1 MAKIMLV
8 EDDKSLREIYSIRL
22 VAEGYNIVSA
32 GDGEEALGLAVQEK
46 PDLII
51 SDVMMPKISGFD
63 MLDILRSTPETKDIK
78 VIMMTALSSDEQRQR
93 SEALGAAK
101 HLVKSQCG
109 IEDVINAV
117 HEVLGDAPNTA
128 AQANIATLNATATT
142 AGKAAAEITPLNQ
155 PIPDMTN
162 IKTEATTVVAPQ
174 DSSIPAPDSTRA
186 MTSDQEMQ
194 PSVASAPSEAPA
206 PAMEPTP
213 NSAAPVA
220 PSTPAQSVAPE
231 APAQPVAPEAPATPT
246 APATPAQPA
255 TPSAPTAPAQPAP
268 ATPEAPAT
276 PTAPVQN
283 PAGENPVN
291 FNQASVAKPVA
302 VSATQ
307 SAPVQPVAGAN
318 IPVQGTALTPQQVLT
333 MMGNGMGSMPQARPV
348 VVIPQAP
355 AASGTPAIPV
365 ASAPQA
371 IPQVPKAGGTLPMPG
386 AVPRVTT
393 PQAVMPQGVAPQTA
407 IPAMTPQQLALL
419 RAQQQ
424 AQMQA
429 QMQAA
434 QTAQMSQATQA
445 PRPAQPRTTGGERVL
460 QPIHDPTQDQMRAA
474 MAKRFA
480 DLLGEEG
487 PAKPGTVT
495 TKSASDTAT
504 KHDATINVPTTAQ
517 INELIPSAPQ
527 NAQAAPAQPLVAQPT
542 QTQAASQAQPS
553 ATQVT
558 TQANP
563 APTQPSV
570 PTQPVNQP
578 TTPAQTTT
586 PIQTALEL
594 AAQGQ
599 AQMQAKIQIDPN
611 AKISDMASIP
621 APDEGIIEPIR
632 PAFVNELEEQLAKD
646 LSENSDQDSMSARM
660 MEELADDETTKTALE
675 LASKMPKPEDDEI
688 DESQVEMPESVAKA
702 EFSSPN
708 ISSPNV
714 SN

>member
-213 NSAAPVA
+213 ISAAPVA
-220 PSTPAQSVAPE
+220 PSTPAQPVAPE
-231 APAQPVAPEAPATPT
+231 APAQPVAPEAPAAPV

-255 TPSAPTAPAQPAP
+255 TPSTPTAPAQPAP
-268 ATPEAPAT
+268 VAPEAPAA

-307 SAPVQPVAGAN
+307 SAPVQPAAGAN
-318 IPVQGTALTPQQVLT
+318 TPVQGAALTPQQVLT

-355 AASGTPAIPV
+355 AASETPAVPV
-365 ASAPQA
+365 ASAPQT

-386 AVPRVTT
+386 AVPRAVT
-393 PQAVMPQGVAPQTA
+393 PQAVTPQGAVPQTA

-424 AQMQA
+424 AQMQT
-429 QMQAA
+429 QMQ
-434 QTAQMSQATQA
+434 TARTTQMSQAAQA

-460 QPIHDPTQDQMRAA
+460 QPIHDPTQDQIRAA

-480 DLLGEEG
+480 DLLGEED
-487 PAKPGTVT
+487 PAKPGAVT
-495 TKSASDTAT
+495 TKSASDAAT
-504 KHDATINVPTTAQ
+504 KHDTTIDVPTTAQ
-517 INELIPSAPQ
+517 INELIPPVPQ
-527 NAQAAPAQPLVAQPT
+527 NAQAAPAQP
-542 QTQAASQAQPS
+542 
-553 ATQVT
+553 
-558 TQANP
+558 
-563 APTQPSV
+563 SV
-570 PTQPVNQP
+570 PTQPAEQP
-578 TTPAQTTT
+578 AMLAQTTT
-586 PIQTALEL
+586 PIQTAQEL

-660 MEELADDETTKTALE
+660 MKELADDETTKTALE

>member
-213 NSAAPVA
+213 ISATPVA
-220 PSTPAQSVAPE
+220 PSAPAQPVTPE
-231 APAQPVAPEAPATPT
+231 APAQPVAPEAPA
-246 APATPAQPA
+246 APVAPVTPAQPA

-268 ATPEAPAT
+268 VTPEAPAA
-276 PTAPVQN
+276 PTAPVQS

-307 SAPVQPVAGAN
+307 PAPVQPAAGAN
-318 IPVQGTALTPQQVLT
+318 IPAQSTALTPQQVLT

-355 AASGTPAIPV
+355 AASGTPAVPV
-365 ASAPQA
+365 TSAPQT

-386 AVPRVTT
+386 AVPRAVT
-393 PQAVMPQGVAPQTA
+393 PQAVTPQGAVPQTA

-424 AQMQA
+424 AQMQT
-429 QMQAA
+429 QMQ
-434 QTAQMSQATQA
+434 TARTTQMSQAAQA

-480 DLLGEEG
+480 DLLGEED
-487 PAKPGTVT
+487 PAKPGAVT
-495 TKSASDTAT
+495 TKSASDAAT
-504 KHDATINVPTTAQ
+504 KHDTTIDVPTTAQ
-517 INELIPSAPQ
+517 INELIPPVPQ
-527 NAQAAPAQPLVAQPT
+527 NAQAAPAQP
-542 QTQAASQAQPS
+542 
-553 ATQVT
+553 
-558 TQANP
+558 
-563 APTQPSV
+563 SV
-570 PTQPVNQP
+570 PTQPAEQP
-578 TTPAQTTT
+578 AMLAQTTT
-586 PIQTALEL
+586 PIQTAQEL

-660 MEELADDETTKTALE
+660 MKELADDETTKTALE

-714 SN
+714 NN

>member
-213 NSAAPVA
+213 ISAAPVA
-220 PSTPAQSVAPE
+220 PSTPAQPVAPE
-231 APAQPVAPEAPATPT
+231 APAQPVAPEAPAAPV

-255 TPSAPTAPAQPAP
+255 TPSTPTAPAQPAP
-268 ATPEAPAT
+268 VAPEAPAA

-307 SAPVQPVAGAN
+307 SAPVQPAAGAN
-318 IPVQGTALTPQQVLT
+318 TPVQGAALTPQQVLT

-355 AASGTPAIPV
+355 AASETPAVPV
-365 ASAPQA
+365 ASAPQT

-386 AVPRVTT
+386 AVPRAVT
-393 PQAVMPQGVAPQTA
+393 PQAVTPQGAVPQTA

-424 AQMQA
+424 AQMQT
-429 QMQAA
+429 QMQ
-434 QTAQMSQATQA
+434 TARTTQMSQAAQA

-480 DLLGEEG
+480 DLLGEED
-487 PAKPGTVT
+487 PAKPGAVT
-495 TKSASDTAT
+495 TKSASDAAT
-504 KHDATINVPTTAQ
+504 KRDTTIDVPTTAQ
-517 INELIPSAPQ
+517 INELIPPVPQ
-527 NAQAAPAQPLVAQPT
+527 NAQAAPAQP
-542 QTQAASQAQPS
+542 
-553 ATQVT
+553 
-558 TQANP
+558 
-563 APTQPSV
+563 SV
-570 PTQPVNQP
+570 PTQPAEQP
-578 TTPAQTTT
+578 AMLAQTTT
-586 PIQTALEL
+586 PIQTAQEL

-660 MEELADDETTKTALE
+660 MKELADDETTKTALE

-714 SN
+714 NN

>member
-32 GDGEEALGLAVQEK
+32 GDGEEALSLAVQEK

-194 PSVASAPSEAPA
+194 HSVASAPREAPA

-213 NSAAPVA
+213 ISAAPVA
-220 PSTPAQSVAPE
+220 PSTPAQPVAPE
-231 APAQPVAPEAPATPT
+231 APAQPVAPEAPVAPV

-268 ATPEAPAT
+268 VAPEAPAA

-307 SAPVQPVAGAN
+307 SAPVQPAAGAN
-318 IPVQGTALTPQQVLT
+318 IPVQGAALTPQQVLT

-355 AASGTPAIPV
+355 AASETPAVPV
-365 ASAPQA
+365 ASAPQT
-371 IPQVPKAGGTLPMPG
+371 IPQVPKAGGTLPIPG
-386 AVPRVTT
+386 AVPRAVA
-393 PQAVMPQGVAPQTA
+393 PQAVIPQGV
-407 IPAMTPQQLALL
+407 
-419 RAQQQ
+419 
-424 AQMQA
+424 
-429 QMQAA
+429 
-434 QTAQMSQATQA
+434 A
-445 PRPAQPRTTGGERVL
+445 PRPAQPRTAGGERVL

-480 DLLGEEG
+480 DLLGEED

-495 TKSASDTAT
+495 TKSASDAAT

-517 INELIPSAPQ
+517 INELIPSVPQ
-527 NAQAAPAQPLVAQPT
+527 NAQA
-542 QTQAASQAQPS
+542 
-553 ATQVT
+553 
-558 TQANP
+558 

-570 PTQPVNQP
+570 PTQPAEQP
-578 TTPAQTTT
+578 AMLAQTTT
-586 PIQTALEL
+586 PIQTAQEL

-599 AQMQAKIQIDPN
+599 AQMQAKIRIDPN

-660 MEELADDETTKTALE
+660 MKELADDETTKTALE

-714 SN
+714 NN

>member
-213 NSAAPVA
+213 ISAAPVA
-220 PSTPAQSVAPE
+220 PSTPAQPVAPE
-231 APAQPVAPEAPATPT
+231 APAQPVAPEAPAAPV

-255 TPSAPTAPAQPAP
+255 TPSTPTAPAQPAP
-268 ATPEAPAT
+268 VAPEAPAA

-307 SAPVQPVAGAN
+307 SAPVQPAAGAN
-318 IPVQGTALTPQQVLT
+318 TPVQGAALTPQQVLT

-355 AASGTPAIPV
+355 AASETPAVPV
-365 ASAPQA
+365 ASAPQT

-386 AVPRVTT
+386 AVPRAVT
-393 PQAVMPQGVAPQTA
+393 PQAVTPQGAVPQTA

-424 AQMQA
+424 AQMQT
-429 QMQAA
+429 QMQ
-434 QTAQMSQATQA
+434 TARTTQMSQAAQA

-480 DLLGEEG
+480 DLLGEED
-487 PAKPGTVT
+487 PAKPGAVT
-495 TKSASDTAT
+495 TKSASDAAT
-504 KHDATINVPTTAQ
+504 KHDTTIDVPTTAQ

-527 NAQAAPAQPLVAQPT
+527 NAQAAPAQP
-542 QTQAASQAQPS
+542 
-553 ATQVT
+553 
-558 TQANP
+558 
-563 APTQPSV
+563 SV
-570 PTQPVNQP
+570 PTQPAEQP
-578 TTPAQTTT
+578 AMLAQTTT
-586 PIQTALEL
+586 PIQTAQEL

-660 MEELADDETTKTALE
+660 MKELADDETTKTALE

-714 SN
+714 NN

>member
-213 NSAAPVA
+213 ISAAPVA
-220 PSTPAQSVAPE
+220 PSTPAQPVTPEVPAQPIAPE
-231 APAQPVAPEAPATPT
+231 APAAPVAPATPV
-246 APATPAQPA
+246 QPA

-268 ATPEAPAT
+268 VAPEAPAA

-318 IPVQGTALTPQQVLT
+318 TPVQGAALTPQQVLT

-355 AASGTPAIPV
+355 AASGTPAVPV
-365 ASAPQA
+365 ASAPQT
-371 IPQVPKAGGTLPMPG
+371 ISQVPKAGGTLPMPG
-386 AVPRVTT
+386 AVPRAVT
-393 PQAVMPQGVAPQTA
+393 PQAVTPQGVVPQTA

-434 QTAQMSQATQA
+434 QTTQTSQTTQA
-445 PRPAQPRTTGGERVL
+445 PRPAQPRTAGGERVL

-474 MAKRFA
+474 MVKRFA
-480 DLLGEEG
+480 DLLGEED

-495 TKSASDTAT
+495 TKSASDAVT

-517 INELIPSAPQ
+517 INELIPPVPQ
-527 NAQAAPAQPLVAQPT
+527 NAQAT
-542 QTQAASQAQPS
+542 
-553 ATQVT
+553 
-558 TQANP
+558 
-563 APTQPSV
+563 PTQPSV
-570 PTQPVNQP
+570 PTQPAEQP
-578 TTPAQTTT
+578 AMLAQTTT
-586 PIQTALEL
+586 PIQTAQEL
-594 AAQGQ
+594 AAQGR

-660 MEELADDETTKTALE
+660 MKELADDETTKTALE

>member
-213 NSAAPVA
+213 ISAAPVA
-220 PSTPAQSVAPE
+220 PSTPAQPVTPE
-231 APAQPVAPEAPATPT
+231 APAQPVAPEAPAAPV
-246 APATPAQPA
+246 APATPVQPA
-255 TPSAPTAPAQPAP
+255 TPSAPTAPAQPVPVA
-268 ATPEAPAT
+268 PEAPAA

-318 IPVQGTALTPQQVLT
+318 TPVQGAALTPQQVLT

-355 AASGTPAIPV
+355 AASETPAVPV
-365 ASAPQA
+365 ASAPQT

-386 AVPRVTT
+386 AVPRAVA
-393 PQAVMPQGVAPQTA
+393 PQAVTPQGVAPQTA
-407 IPAMTPQQLALL
+407 MPVMTPQQLALL

-434 QTAQMSQATQA
+434 QTTQTSQTTQA
-445 PRPAQPRTTGGERVL
+445 PRPAQPRTAGGERVL

-480 DLLGEEG
+480 DLLGEED

-517 INELIPSAPQ
+517 INELIPPVPQ
-527 NAQAAPAQPLVAQPT
+527 N
-542 QTQAASQAQPS
+542 TQA
-553 ATQVT
+553 
-558 TQANP
+558 

-570 PTQPVNQP
+570 PTQPAEQP
-578 TTPAQTTT
+578 AMLAQATT
-586 PIQTALEL
+586 PIQTAQEL

-660 MEELADDETTKTALE
+660 MKELADDETTKTALE

>member
-213 NSAAPVA
+213 ISAAPVA
-220 PSTPAQSVAPE
+220 PSTPAQPVVPE
-231 APAQPVAPEAPATPT
+231 APAQPVAPEAPAAPVAPATPAQPDT
-246 APATPAQPA
+246 PSAPTAPAPATPAQPA
-255 TPSAPTAPAQPAP
+255 TPSAPTAPAQPVPVA
-268 ATPEAPAT
+268 PEAPAA

-307 SAPVQPVAGAN
+307 SAPVQPAAGAN
-318 IPVQGTALTPQQVLT
+318 TPVQGAALTPQQVLT

-355 AASGTPAIPV
+355 AASETPAVPV
-365 ASAPQA
+365 ASAPQT

-386 AVPRVTT
+386 AVPRAVT
-393 PQAVMPQGVAPQTA
+393 PQAVTPQGVVPQTA

-429 QMQAA
+429 QMRAA
-434 QTAQMSQATQA
+434 QTTQMSQATQA
-445 PRPAQPRTTGGERVL
+445 PHPAQPRTTGGERVL

-480 DLLGEEG
+480 DLLGEED
-487 PAKPGTVT
+487 PAKPGAVT
-495 TKSASDTAT
+495 TKSASDVAA
-504 KHDATINVPTTAQ
+504 KHDSTINVPTTAQ
-517 INELIPSAPQ
+517 INELIPPVPQ
-527 NAQAAPAQPLVAQPT
+527 N
-542 QTQAASQAQPS
+542 TQA
-553 ATQVT
+553 
-558 TQANP
+558 

-570 PTQPVNQP
+570 PTQPAEQP
-578 TTPAQTTT
+578 AMLAQTAT
-586 PIQTALEL
+586 PIQTAQEL
-594 AAQGQ
+594 AAQGR

-660 MEELADDETTKTALE
+660 MKELADDETTKTALE

>member
-213 NSAAPVA
+213 ISAAPVA
-220 PSTPAQSVAPE
+220 PSTPAQPVAPE
-231 APAQPVAPEAPATPT
+231 APAQPVTPEAPAAPVAPATPT
-246 APATPAQPA
+246 QPA

-268 ATPEAPAT
+268 VAPEAPAA

-307 SAPVQPVAGAN
+307 SAPVQPAAGAN
-318 IPVQGTALTPQQVLT
+318 TPVQGAALTPQQVLT

-355 AASGTPAIPV
+355 AASETPAVPV
-365 ASAPQA
+365 ASAPQT

-386 AVPRVTT
+386 AVPRAVT
-393 PQAVMPQGVAPQTA
+393 PQAVTPQGVAPQAA

-429 QMQAA
+429 QMQTA
-434 QTAQMSQATQA
+434 QTAQISQAAQA

-480 DLLGEEG
+480 DLLGEED
-487 PAKPGTVT
+487 PAEPGTVT
-495 TKSASDTAT
+495 TKSASDATT

-517 INELIPSAPQ
+517 INELIPPVPQ
-527 NAQAAPAQPLVAQPT
+527 NTQAAPT
-542 QTQAASQAQPS
+542 E
-553 ATQVT
+553 
-558 TQANP
+558 
-563 APTQPSV
+563 PSV
-570 PTQPVNQP
+570 PTQPAEQP
-578 TTPAQTTT
+578 AILAQTTT
-586 PIQTALEL
+586 PIQTAQEL

-660 MEELADDETTKTALE
+660 MKELADDETTKTALE

-708 ISSPNV
+708 ISSPNI

>member
-213 NSAAPVA
+213 ISAAPVA
-220 PSTPAQSVAPE
+220 PSTPAQPVTPE
-231 APAQPVAPEAPATPT
+231 APAQPVAPEAPAAPV
-246 APATPAQPA
+246 APATPVQPA
-255 TPSAPTAPAQPAP
+255 TPSAPTAPAQPVPVA
-268 ATPEAPAT
+268 PEAPAA

-318 IPVQGTALTPQQVLT
+318 TPVQGAALTPQQVLT

-355 AASGTPAIPV
+355 AAPGTPAVPI
-365 ASAPQA
+365 ASAPQT
-371 IPQVPKAGGTLPMPG
+371 IPQIPKAGGTLPMPG
-386 AVPRVTT
+386 AVPRAVT
-393 PQAVMPQGVAPQTA
+393 PQAVTPQGVAPQTA
-407 IPAMTPQQLALL
+407 MPVMTPQQLALL

-434 QTAQMSQATQA
+434 QTTQTSQTTQA
-445 PRPAQPRTTGGERVL
+445 PRPAQPRTAGGERVL

-480 DLLGEEG
+480 DLLGEED

-495 TKSASDTAT
+495 TKSASDAAT

-517 INELIPSAPQ
+517 INELIPPVPQ
-527 NAQAAPAQPLVAQPT
+527 N
-542 QTQAASQAQPS
+542 TQA
-553 ATQVT
+553 
-558 TQANP
+558 

-570 PTQPVNQP
+570 PTQPAEQP
-578 TTPAQTTT
+578 AMLAQTTT
-586 PIQTALEL
+586 PIQTAQEL
-594 AAQGQ
+594 AAQGR

-660 MEELADDETTKTALE
+660 MKELADDETTKTALE

>member
-213 NSAAPVA
+213 ISAAPVA
-220 PSTPAQSVAPE
+220 PSTPAQPVTPE
-231 APAQPVAPEAPATPT
+231 APAQPVAPEAPAAPV
-246 APATPAQPA
+246 APATPAQPT
-255 TPSAPTAPAQPAP
+255 TPSAPTAPTQPAP
-268 ATPEAPAT
+268 VAPEAPAA

-318 IPVQGTALTPQQVLT
+318 IPVQGAALTPQQVLT

-355 AASGTPAIPV
+355 AASETPAVPI
-365 ASAPQA
+365 ASAPQT

-386 AVPRVTT
+386 AVPRAVT
-393 PQAVMPQGVAPQTA
+393 PQAVTPQGVAPQTA
-407 IPAMTPQQLALL
+407 MPAMTPQQLALL

-429 QMQAA
+429 QMQTARTT
-434 QTAQMSQATQA
+434 QTSQAAQA

-480 DLLGEEG
+480 DLLGEED
-487 PAKPGTVT
+487 PAKPGAVT
-495 TKSASDTAT
+495 TKSASDAAT
-504 KHDATINVPTTAQ
+504 KHDTTIDVPTTAQ
-517 INELIPSAPQ
+517 INELIPPVPQ
-527 NAQAAPAQPLVAQPT
+527 NAQAAPAQP
-542 QTQAASQAQPS
+542 
-553 ATQVT
+553 
-558 TQANP
+558 
-563 APTQPSV
+563 SV
-570 PTQPVNQP
+570 PTQPAEQP
-578 TTPAQTTT
+578 AMLAQTTA
-586 PIQTALEL
+586 PIQTAQEL
-594 AAQGQ
+594 AAQGR

-660 MEELADDETTKTALE
+660 MKELADDETTKTALE

>member
-213 NSAAPVA
+213 ISAAPVA
-220 PSTPAQSVAPE
+220 PSTPAQPVAPE
-231 APAQPVAPEAPATPT
+231 APAQPVAPEAPAAPV

-268 ATPEAPAT
+268 VAPEAPAA

-307 SAPVQPVAGAN
+307 SAPVQPVTGAN
-318 IPVQGTALTPQQVLT
+318 TPVQGAALTPQQVLT

-355 AASGTPAIPV
+355 AASGTSAAPV
-365 ASAPQA
+365 ASTPQT

-386 AVPRVTT
+386 AVPRAVT
-393 PQAVMPQGVAPQTA
+393 PQAVTPQGVVPQTA

-429 QMQAA
+429 QMKAA

-445 PRPAQPRTTGGERVL
+445 PRPAQPRTAGGERVL

-480 DLLGEEG
+480 DLLGEED
-487 PAKPGTVT
+487 PAKPGAVT
-495 TKSASDTAT
+495 TKSASDAAT
-504 KHDATINVPTTAQ
+504 KHDATINVPTTTQ

-527 NAQAAPAQPLVAQPT
+527 NAQAAPAQP
-542 QTQAASQAQPS
+542 S
-553 ATQVT
+553 
-558 TQANP
+558 
-563 APTQPSV
+563 APTQPAE
-570 PTQPVNQP
+570 QP
-578 TTPAQTTT
+578 AMLARATT
-586 PIQTALEL
+586 PIQTAQEL

-660 MEELADDETTKTALE
+660 MKELADDETTKTALE

-708 ISSPNV
+708 ISSPNI

>member
-213 NSAAPVA
+213 ISAAPVA
-220 PSTPAQSVAPE
+220 PSTPAQPVAPE
-231 APAQPVAPEAPATPT
+231 APAQPIAPEAPAAPV
-246 APATPAQPA
+246 APATPVQPA

-268 ATPEAPAT
+268 VAPEAPAA

-318 IPVQGTALTPQQVLT
+318 TPVQGAALTPQQVLT

-355 AASGTPAIPV
+355 AAPGTPAVPI
-365 ASAPQA
+365 ASAPQT
-371 IPQVPKAGGTLPMPG
+371 IPQIPKAGGTLPMPG
-386 AVPRVTT
+386 AVPRAVT
-393 PQAVMPQGVAPQTA
+393 PQAVTPQGVVPQTA

-434 QTAQMSQATQA
+434 QTTQTSQTTQA
-445 PRPAQPRTTGGERVL
+445 PRPAQPRTAGGERVL

-480 DLLGEEG
+480 DLLGEED

-495 TKSASDTAT
+495 TKSASDAAT
-504 KHDATINVPTTAQ
+504 KHDSTINVPTTAQ
-517 INELIPSAPQ
+517 INELIPPVPQ
-527 NAQAAPAQPLVAQPT
+527 N
-542 QTQAASQAQPS
+542 TQA
-553 ATQVT
+553 
-558 TQANP
+558 

-570 PTQPVNQP
+570 PTQPAEQP
-578 TTPAQTTT
+578 AMLAQTTT
-586 PIQTALEL
+586 PIQTAQEL
-594 AAQGQ
+594 AAQGR

-660 MEELADDETTKTALE
+660 MKELADDETTKTALE

>member
-213 NSAAPVA
+213 ISAAPVA
-220 PSTPAQSVAPE
+220 PSTPAQPVTPE
-231 APAQPVAPEAPATPT
+231 APAQPVAPEAPAAPV

-268 ATPEAPAT
+268 VAPEAPAA

-307 SAPVQPVAGAN
+307 SAPVQPAAGAN
-318 IPVQGTALTPQQVLT
+318 TPVQGAALTPQQVLT

-355 AASGTPAIPV
+355 AASGTPAVPI
-365 ASAPQA
+365 ASAPQT

-386 AVPRVTT
+386 AVPRAVA
-393 PQAVMPQGVAPQTA
+393 PQAVTPQGVAPQTS

-434 QTAQMSQATQA
+434 QTTQMPQATQA

-480 DLLGEEG
+480 DLLGEED

-495 TKSASDTAT
+495 TKSASDAAT

-517 INELIPSAPQ
+517 INELIPPVPQ
-527 NAQAAPAQPLVAQPT
+527 N
-542 QTQAASQAQPS
+542 TQA
-553 ATQVT
+553 
-558 TQANP
+558 
-563 APTQPSV
+563 APTQPSA
-570 PTQPVNQP
+570 PTQPAEQP
-578 TTPAQTTT
+578 AMLAQTTA
-586 PIQTALEL
+586 PIQTAQEL
-594 AAQGQ
+594 AAQGR

-660 MEELADDETTKTALE
+660 MKELADDETTKTALE

>member
-213 NSAAPVA
+213 ISAAPVA
-220 PSTPAQSVAPE
+220 PSTPAQPVAPE
-231 APAQPVAPEAPATPT
+231 APAQPVAPEAPAVPV

-268 ATPEAPAT
+268 VAPEAPAA

-318 IPVQGTALTPQQVLT
+318 TPVQGAALTPQQVLT

-355 AASGTPAIPV
+355 AAPGTPAAPV
-365 ASAPQA
+365 ASAPQT

-386 AVPRVTT
+386 AVPRAVT
-393 PQAVMPQGVAPQTA
+393 PQAVTPQGVAPQTA

-429 QMQAA
+429 QMQTA
-434 QTAQMSQATQA
+434 QTTQMPQVTQA
-445 PRPAQPRTTGGERVL
+445 PRPAQPRTAGGERVL

-480 DLLGEEG
+480 DLLGEED

-495 TKSASDTAT
+495 TKSASDAAT

-517 INELIPSAPQ
+517 INELIPPAPQ
-527 NAQAAPAQPLVAQPT
+527 N
-542 QTQAASQAQPS
+542 
-553 ATQVT
+553 TQV
-558 TQANP
+558 

-570 PTQPVNQP
+570 PTQPTEQP
-578 TTPAQTTT
+578 AMLAQTTA
-586 PIQTALEL
+586 PIQTAQEL
-594 AAQGQ
+594 AAQGR

-660 MEELADDETTKTALE
+660 MKELADDETTKTALE

>member
-32 GDGEEALGLAVQEK
+32 GDGEEALSLAVQEK

-213 NSAAPVA
+213 ISAAPVA
-220 PSTPAQSVAPE
+220 PSTPAQPIAPEAPAQPVSPEAPAAPVTPATPAQPTTPSAPMAPAQPAPVAPE
-231 APAQPVAPEAPATPT
+231 APAQPVAPEAPA
-246 APATPAQPA
+246 A
-255 TPSAPTAPAQPAP
+255 
-268 ATPEAPAT
+268 

-307 SAPVQPVAGAN
+307 SAPVQPAAGAN
-318 IPVQGTALTPQQVLT
+318 IPVQGAALTPQQVLT

-355 AASGTPAIPV
+355 AAPETPAVPV
-365 ASAPQA
+365 ASAPQT

-386 AVPRVTT
+386 AIPRAVT
-393 PQAVMPQGVAPQTA
+393 PQAVTPQGVVPQTA

-434 QTAQMSQATQA
+434 QSTQMSQATQA
-445 PRPAQPRTTGGERVL
+445 PRPAQPRTAGGERVL

-480 DLLGEEG
+480 DLLGEED

-495 TKSASDTAT
+495 TKSASDAAT

-517 INELIPSAPQ
+517 INELIPSVPQ
-527 NAQAAPAQPLVAQPT
+527 NAQAAPAQPSAT
-542 QTQAASQAQPS
+542 QTQVA
-553 ATQVT
+553 

-570 PTQPVNQP
+570 PTQPAEQP
-578 TTPAQTTT
+578 AMLAQTTT
-586 PIQTALEL
+586 PIQTAQEL

-599 AQMQAKIQIDPN
+599 AQMQAKIRIDPN

-660 MEELADDETTKTALE
+660 MKELADDETTKTALE

>member
-213 NSAAPVA
+213 ISAAPVA
-220 PSTPAQSVAPE
+220 PSTPAQPVAPE
-231 APAQPVAPEAPATPT
+231 APAQPIAPEAPAAPV
-246 APATPAQPA
+246 APATPVQPA
-255 TPSAPTAPAQPAP
+255 APSAPTAPAQPAP
-268 ATPEAPAT
+268 VAPEAPAA

-318 IPVQGTALTPQQVLT
+318 TPVQGAALTPQQVLT

-355 AASGTPAIPV
+355 AAPGTPAVPI
-365 ASAPQA
+365 ASAPQT
-371 IPQVPKAGGTLPMPG
+371 IPQIPKAGGTLPMPG
-386 AVPRVTT
+386 AVPRAVT
-393 PQAVMPQGVAPQTA
+393 PQAVTPQGVVPQTA

-434 QTAQMSQATQA
+434 QTTQTSQTTQA
-445 PRPAQPRTTGGERVL
+445 PRPAQPRTAGGERVL

-480 DLLGEEG
+480 DLLGEED

-495 TKSASDTAT
+495 TKSASDAAT
-504 KHDATINVPTTAQ
+504 KHDSTINVPTTAQ
-517 INELIPSAPQ
+517 INELIPPVPQ
-527 NAQAAPAQPLVAQPT
+527 N
-542 QTQAASQAQPS
+542 TQA
-553 ATQVT
+553 
-558 TQANP
+558 

-570 PTQPVNQP
+570 PTQPAEQP
-578 TTPAQTTT
+578 AMLAQTTT
-586 PIQTALEL
+586 PIQTAQEL
-594 AAQGQ
+594 AAQGR

-660 MEELADDETTKTALE
+660 MKELADDETTKTALE

>member
-213 NSAAPVA
+213 ISAAPVA
-220 PSTPAQSVAPE
+220 PSTPAQPVAPE
-231 APAQPVAPEAPATPT
+231 APAQPVAPEAPAAPV
-246 APATPAQPA
+246 APATPVQPA
-255 TPSAPTAPAQPAP
+255 TPSAPTAPAQPVPVA
-268 ATPEAPAT
+268 PEAPAA

-318 IPVQGTALTPQQVLT
+318 TPVQGAALTPQQVLT

-355 AASGTPAIPV
+355 AASETPAVPV
-365 ASAPQA
+365 ASAPQT
-371 IPQVPKAGGTLPMPG
+371 ISQVPKAGGTLPMPG
-386 AVPRVTT
+386 AVPRAVT
-393 PQAVMPQGVAPQTA
+393 PQAVTPQGVAPQTA

-434 QTAQMSQATQA
+434 QTTQTSQTTQA
-445 PRPAQPRTTGGERVL
+445 PRPAQPRTAGGERVL

-480 DLLGEEG
+480 DLLGEED

-495 TKSASDTAT
+495 TKSASDAAT

-517 INELIPSAPQ
+517 INELIPPVPQ
-527 NAQAAPAQPLVAQPT
+527 NAQAT
-542 QTQAASQAQPS
+542 
-553 ATQVT
+553 
-558 TQANP
+558 
-563 APTQPSV
+563 PTQPSV
-570 PTQPVNQP
+570 PTQPAEQP
-578 TTPAQTTT
+578 AMLAQTTT
-586 PIQTALEL
+586 PIQTAQEL
-594 AAQGQ
+594 AAQGR

-660 MEELADDETTKTALE
+660 MKELADDETTKTALE

>member
-213 NSAAPVA
+213 ISAAPVA
-220 PSTPAQSVAPE
+220 PSTPAQPVAPE
-231 APAQPVAPEAPATPT
+231 APAQPIAPEAPATPV
-246 APATPAQPA
+246 APATPAQPT
-255 TPSAPTAPAQPAP
+255 TPSAPTAPAQPVPVA
-268 ATPEAPAT
+268 PEAPAA

-318 IPVQGTALTPQQVLT
+318 TPVQGAALTPQQVLT

-355 AASGTPAIPV
+355 AASGTPAVPV
-365 ASAPQA
+365 APAPQT

-386 AVPRVTT
+386 AVPRAVT
-393 PQAVMPQGVAPQTA
+393 PQAVTPQGVAPQTA
-407 IPAMTPQQLALL
+407 MPVMTPQQLALL

-434 QTAQMSQATQA
+434 QTTQTSQTTQA
-445 PRPAQPRTTGGERVL
+445 PRPAQPRTAGGERVL

-480 DLLGEEG
+480 DLLGEED

-495 TKSASDTAT
+495 TKSASDAAT
-504 KHDATINVPTTAQ
+504 KHDSTINVPTTAQ
-517 INELIPSAPQ
+517 INELIPPVPQ
-527 NAQAAPAQPLVAQPT
+527 N
-542 QTQAASQAQPS
+542 TQA
-553 ATQVT
+553 
-558 TQANP
+558 

-570 PTQPVNQP
+570 PTQPAEQP
-578 TTPAQTTT
+578 AMLAQTTT
-586 PIQTALEL
+586 PIQTAQEL
-594 AAQGQ
+594 AAQGR

-660 MEELADDETTKTALE
+660 MKELADDETTKTALE

-708 ISSPNV
+708 ISNPNV

>member
-213 NSAAPVA
+213 ISAAPVA
-220 PSTPAQSVAPE
+220 PSTPAQPVTPE
-231 APAQPVAPEAPATPT
+231 APAQPVAPEAPAAPV
-246 APATPAQPA
+246 APAMPAQPA

-268 ATPEAPAT
+268 VAPEAPAA

-302 VSATQ
+302 VPDTQ
-307 SAPVQPVAGAN
+307 SAPVQPAAGAN
-318 IPVQGTALTPQQVLT
+318 IPVQGAALTPQQVLT

-355 AASGTPAIPV
+355 AASETPAVPV
-365 ASAPQA
+365 ASAPQT

-386 AVPRVTT
+386 AVPRAVT
-393 PQAVMPQGVAPQTA
+393 PQAVTPQGVVPQTA

-434 QTAQMSQATQA
+434 QTTQMPQATQA

-480 DLLGEEG
+480 DLLGEED
-487 PAKPGTVT
+487 PAEPGTVT
-495 TKSASDTAT
+495 TKSASDATT
-504 KHDATINVPTTAQ
+504 KHDDTINVPTTAQ
-517 INELIPSAPQ
+517 INELIPPVPQ
-527 NAQAAPAQPLVAQPT
+527 N
-542 QTQAASQAQPS
+542 TQA
-553 ATQVT
+553 
-558 TQANP
+558 

-570 PTQPVNQP
+570 PTQPEEQP
-578 TTPAQTTT
+578 AMLAQTKA
-586 PIQTALEL
+586 PIQTAQEL

-660 MEELADDETTKTALE
+660 MKELADDETTKTALE

>member
-213 NSAAPVA
+213 ISAAPVA
-220 PSTPAQSVAPE
+220 PSTPAQPVAPE
-231 APAQPVAPEAPATPT
+231 APAQPVAPEAPATPV

-255 TPSAPTAPAQPAP
+255 VPSTPTAPAQPAP
-268 ATPEAPAT
+268 VAPEAPAA

-318 IPVQGTALTPQQVLT
+318 TPVQGAALTPQQVLT

-355 AASGTPAIPV
+355 AASETSAVPV
-365 ASAPQA
+365 ASAPQT

-386 AVPRVTT
+386 AVPRAVT
-393 PQAVMPQGVAPQTA
+393 PQAVTPQGAVPQTA

-429 QMQAA
+429 QMQ
-434 QTAQMSQATQA
+434 TARTTQMSQAAQA

-480 DLLGEEG
+480 DLLGEED
-487 PAKPGTVT
+487 PAKPGAVT
-495 TKSASDTAT
+495 TKSASDAAT
-504 KHDATINVPTTAQ
+504 KHDTTIDVPTTAQ
-517 INELIPSAPQ
+517 INELIPPVSQ
-527 NAQAAPAQPLVAQPT
+527 NAQA
-542 QTQAASQAQPS
+542 
-553 ATQVT
+553 
-558 TQANP
+558 

-570 PTQPVNQP
+570 PTQPAEQP
-578 TTPAQTTT
+578 AMLAQTTT
-586 PIQTALEL
+586 PIQTAQEL

-660 MEELADDETTKTALE
+660 MKELADDETTKTALE

>member
-32 GDGEEALGLAVQEK
+32 GDGEEALSLAVQEK

-213 NSAAPVA
+213 ISAAPVA
-220 PSTPAQSVAPE
+220 PSTPAQPVAPE
-231 APAQPVAPEAPATPT
+231 APAQPVAPEAPATP
-246 APATPAQPA
+246 AQPT

-268 ATPEAPAT
+268 VAPEAPAA

-307 SAPVQPVAGAN
+307 SAPVQPAAGAN
-318 IPVQGTALTPQQVLT
+318 IPVQGAALTPQQVLT

-355 AASGTPAIPV
+355 AAPETPAVPV
-365 ASAPQA
+365 ASAPQT
-371 IPQVPKAGGTLPMPG
+371 ISQVPKAGGTLPMPG
-386 AVPRVTT
+386 AVPRAAT
-393 PQAVMPQGVAPQTA
+393 PQAVTPQSVVPQTA
-407 IPAMTPQQLALL
+407 TPAMTPQQLALL

-424 AQMQA
+424 AQIQA

-434 QTAQMSQATQA
+434 QTTQMAQATQA
-445 PRPAQPRTTGGERVL
+445 PRPAQPRTAGGERVL

-480 DLLGEEG
+480 DLLGEED

-495 TKSASDTAT
+495 TKSASDAVT
-504 KHDATINVPTTAQ
+504 KHNATINVPTTAQ

-527 NAQAAPAQPLVAQPT
+527 N
-542 QTQAASQAQPS
+542 TQA
-553 ATQVT
+553 T
-558 TQANP
+558 
-563 APTQPSV
+563 PTQPSV
-570 PTQPVNQP
+570 PTQPAEQP
-578 TTPAQTTT
+578 AMLAQTTT
-586 PIQTALEL
+586 PIQTAQEL

-599 AQMQAKIQIDPN
+599 AQMQAKIRIDPN

-660 MEELADDETTKTALE
+660 MKELADDETTKTALE

-708 ISSPNV
+708 ISSSNV

>member
-213 NSAAPVA
+213 ISAAPVA
-220 PSTPAQSVAPE
+220 PSTPAQPVVPE
-231 APAQPVAPEAPATPT
+231 APAQPVAPEAPA
-246 APATPAQPA
+246 APVAPVTPAQPA

-268 ATPEAPAT
+268 VTPEAPAA

-307 SAPVQPVAGAN
+307 SAPVQPAAGAN
-318 IPVQGTALTPQQVLT
+318 TPVQGAALTPQQVLT

-355 AASGTPAIPV
+355 AASETPAVPV
-365 ASAPQA
+365 ASAPQT
-371 IPQVPKAGGTLPMPG
+371 ISQVPKAGGTLPMPG
-386 AVPRVTT
+386 AVPRAVT
-393 PQAVMPQGVAPQTA
+393 PQAVTPQGVVPQTA

-434 QTAQMSQATQA
+434 QTTQMSQATQA
-445 PRPAQPRTTGGERVL
+445 PRPAQPRTAGGERVL

-480 DLLGEEG
+480 DLLGEED

-517 INELIPSAPQ
+517 INELIPPVPQ
-527 NAQAAPAQPLVAQPT
+527 N
-542 QTQAASQAQPS
+542 TQA
-553 ATQVT
+553 
-558 TQANP
+558 

-570 PTQPVNQP
+570 PTQPAEQP
-578 TTPAQTTT
+578 AMLAQATT
-586 PIQTALEL
+586 PIQTAQEL

-660 MEELADDETTKTALE
+660 MKELADDETTKTALE

>member
-213 NSAAPVA
+213 ISAAPVA
-220 PSTPAQSVAPE
+220 PSTPAQPVAPE
-231 APAQPVAPEAPATPT
+231 APAQPVAPEAPATPV

-255 TPSAPTAPAQPAP
+255 APSTPTAPAQPAP
-268 ATPEAPAT
+268 VAPEAPAA

-318 IPVQGTALTPQQVLT
+318 TPVQGAALTPQQVLT

-355 AASGTPAIPV
+355 AASETPAVPI
-365 ASAPQA
+365 ASAPQT

-386 AVPRVTT
+386 AVPRAVT
-393 PQAVMPQGVAPQTA
+393 PQAVTPQGVAPQTA

-429 QMQAA
+429 QMQ
-434 QTAQMSQATQA
+434 TARTTQMSQAAQA

-480 DLLGEEG
+480 DLLGEED

-495 TKSASDTAT
+495 TKSASDVAT

-517 INELIPSAPQ
+517 VNELIPPVPQ
-527 NAQAAPAQPLVAQPT
+527 NAQA
-542 QTQAASQAQPS
+542 
-553 ATQVT
+553 
-558 TQANP
+558 

-570 PTQPVNQP
+570 PTQPAEQP
-578 TTPAQTTT
+578 AMFAQTTT
-586 PIQTALEL
+586 PIQTAQEL

-660 MEELADDETTKTALE
+660 MKELADDETTKTALE

>member
-213 NSAAPVA
+213 ISAAPVA
-220 PSTPAQSVAPE
+220 PSTPAQPVTPE
-231 APAQPVAPEAPATPT
+231 APAQPVAPEAPAAPV
-246 APATPAQPA
+246 APAMPAQPA

-268 ATPEAPAT
+268 VAPEAPAA

-302 VSATQ
+302 VPDTQ
-307 SAPVQPVAGAN
+307 SAPVQPAAGAN
-318 IPVQGTALTPQQVLT
+318 IPVQGAALTPQQVLT

-355 AASGTPAIPV
+355 AASETPAVPV
-365 ASAPQA
+365 ASAPQT

-386 AVPRVTT
+386 AVPRAVT
-393 PQAVMPQGVAPQTA
+393 PQAVTPQGVAPQTV

-424 AQMQA
+424 ARMQA

-434 QTAQMSQATQA
+434 QTTQMSQAIQA
-445 PRPAQPRTTGGERVL
+445 PRPAQPRTAGGERVL

-480 DLLGEEG
+480 DLLGEED
-487 PAKPGTVT
+487 PAKPGAVT
-495 TKSASDTAT
+495 TKSASDAAT
-504 KHDATINVPTTAQ
+504 KHDTTIDVPTTAQ
-517 INELIPSAPQ
+517 INELIPPVPQ
-527 NAQAAPAQPLVAQPT
+527 NAQAAPAQP
-542 QTQAASQAQPS
+542 
-553 ATQVT
+553 
-558 TQANP
+558 
-563 APTQPSV
+563 SV
-570 PTQPVNQP
+570 PTQPAEQP
-578 TTPAQTTT
+578 AMLAQTTA
-586 PIQTALEL
+586 PIQTAQEL

-660 MEELADDETTKTALE
+660 MKELADDETTKTALE

>member
-213 NSAAPVA
+213 ISAAPVA
-220 PSTPAQSVAPE
+220 PSTPAQPVAPE
-231 APAQPVAPEAPATPT
+231 APAQPVAPEAPAAPV

-255 TPSAPTAPAQPAP
+255 TPSTPTAPAQPAP
-268 ATPEAPAT
+268 VAPEAPAA

-307 SAPVQPVAGAN
+307 SAPVQPAAGAN
-318 IPVQGTALTPQQVLT
+318 IPAQSAALTPQQVLT

-355 AASGTPAIPV
+355 AASETPAVPV
-365 ASAPQA
+365 ASAPQT

-386 AVPRVTT
+386 AVPRAVT
-393 PQAVMPQGVAPQTA
+393 PQAVTPQGAVPQTA

-424 AQMQA
+424 AQMQT
-429 QMQAA
+429 QMQ
-434 QTAQMSQATQA
+434 TARTTQMSQAAQA

-480 DLLGEEG
+480 DLLGEED
-487 PAKPGTVT
+487 PAKPGAVT
-495 TKSASDTAT
+495 TKSASDAAT

-527 NAQAAPAQPLVAQPT
+527 NAQAAPAQP
-542 QTQAASQAQPS
+542 S
-553 ATQVT
+553 
-558 TQANP
+558 
-563 APTQPSV
+563 APTQPAE
-570 PTQPVNQP
+570 QP
-578 TTPAQTTT
+578 AMLARATT
-586 PIQTALEL
+586 PIQTAQEL

-660 MEELADDETTKTALE
+660 MKELADDETTKTALE

-714 SN
+714 NN

>member
-117 HEVLGDAPNTA
+117 HEVLGDVPNTA

-213 NSAAPVA
+213 ISAAPVA
-220 PSTPAQSVAPE
+220 PSTPAQPVAPE
-231 APAQPVAPEAPATPT
+231 APAQPVAPEAPAAPV

-268 ATPEAPAT
+268 VAPEAPAA

-307 SAPVQPVAGAN
+307 SAPVQPAAGAN
-318 IPVQGTALTPQQVLT
+318 IPAQSAALTPQQVLT

-355 AASGTPAIPV
+355 AASGTPAVPV
-365 ASAPQA
+365 APAPQA

-386 AVPRVTT
+386 AVPRAVAPQVVT
-393 PQAVMPQGVAPQTA
+393 PQGVVPQTA
-407 IPAMTPQQLALL
+407 IPAMPPQQLALL

-424 AQMQA
+424 SQMQA
-429 QMQAA
+429 QMRAA
-434 QTAQMSQATQA
+434 QTTQMPQATQA

-480 DLLGEEG
+480 DLLGEED
-487 PAKPGTVT
+487 PAKPDTVT
-495 TKSASDTAT
+495 TKSASDAAT

-517 INELIPSAPQ
+517 INELIPSVPQ
-527 NAQAAPAQPLVAQPT
+527 NTQAAPA
-542 QTQAASQAQPS
+542 
-553 ATQVT
+553 
-558 TQANP
+558 
-563 APTQPSV
+563 QPSV
-570 PTQPVNQP
+570 PTQPAEQP
-578 TTPAQTTT
+578 AIPAQTTA
-586 PIQTALEL
+586 PIQTAQEL

-660 MEELADDETTKTALE
+660 MKELADDETTKTALE

>member
-213 NSAAPVA
+213 ISATPVA
-220 PSTPAQSVAPE
+220 PSAPAQPVTPE
-231 APAQPVAPEAPATPT
+231 APAQPVAPEAPA
-246 APATPAQPA
+246 APVAPVMPAQPA

-268 ATPEAPAT
+268 VTPEAPAA
-276 PTAPVQN
+276 PTAPVQS

-307 SAPVQPVAGAN
+307 SAPVQPAAGAN
-318 IPVQGTALTPQQVLT
+318 TPVQGAALTPQQVLT

-355 AASGTPAIPV
+355 AASETPAVPV
-365 ASAPQA
+365 ASAPQT

-386 AVPRVTT
+386 AVPRAVT
-393 PQAVMPQGVAPQTA
+393 PQAVTPQGAVPQTA

-424 AQMQA
+424 AQMQT
-429 QMQAA
+429 QMQ
-434 QTAQMSQATQA
+434 TARTTQMSQAAQA

-480 DLLGEEG
+480 DLLGEED
-487 PAKPGTVT
+487 PAKPGAVT
-495 TKSASDTAT
+495 TKSASDAAT

-527 NAQAAPAQPLVAQPT
+527 NAQAAPAQP
-542 QTQAASQAQPS
+542 S
-553 ATQVT
+553 
-558 TQANP
+558 
-563 APTQPSV
+563 APTQPAE
-570 PTQPVNQP
+570 QP
-578 TTPAQTTT
+578 AMLARATT
-586 PIQTALEL
+586 PIQTAQEL

-660 MEELADDETTKTALE
+660 MKELADDETTKTALE

-714 SN
+714 NN

>member
-213 NSAAPVA
+213 ISAAPVA
-220 PSTPAQSVAPE
+220 PSTPAQPVTPE
-231 APAQPVAPEAPATPT
+231 APAQPVAPEAPAAPV
-246 APATPAQPA
+246 APAMPAQPA

-268 ATPEAPAT
+268 VAPEAPAA

-318 IPVQGTALTPQQVLT
+318 TPVQGAALTPQQVLT
-333 MMGNGMGSMPQARPV
+333 MMGSGMGSMPQARPV

-355 AASGTPAIPV
+355 AASGTSAAPV
-365 ASAPQA
+365 ASTPQT

-386 AVPRVTT
+386 AVPRAVT
-393 PQAVMPQGVAPQTA
+393 PQAVTPQGVVPQTA

-429 QMQAA
+429 QMRAA

-445 PRPAQPRTTGGERVL
+445 PRPAQPRTAGGERVL

-480 DLLGEEG
+480 DLLGEED
-487 PAKPGTVT
+487 PAKPGAVT
-495 TKSASDTAT
+495 TKSASDAAT
-504 KHDATINVPTTAQ
+504 KHDTTIDVPTTTQ
-517 INELIPSAPQ
+517 INELIPPVPQ
-527 NAQAAPAQPLVAQPT
+527 NAQAAPAQP
-542 QTQAASQAQPS
+542 
-553 ATQVT
+553 
-558 TQANP
+558 
-563 APTQPSV
+563 SV
-570 PTQPVNQP
+570 PTQPAEQP
-578 TTPAQTTT
+578 AMLAQTKA
-586 PIQTALEL
+586 PIQTAQEL

-660 MEELADDETTKTALE
+660 MKELADDETTKTALE

>member
-213 NSAAPVA
+213 ISAAPVA
-220 PSTPAQSVAPE
+220 PSTPAQSVTPE
-231 APAQPVAPEAPATPT
+231 APAQPVAPEAPAAPV

-268 ATPEAPAT
+268 VAPEAPAA

-318 IPVQGTALTPQQVLT
+318 TPVQGAALTPQQVLT

-355 AASGTPAIPV
+355 AASETPAVPV
-365 ASAPQA
+365 ASAPQT

-386 AVPRVTT
+386 AVPRAVT
-393 PQAVMPQGVAPQTA
+393 PQAVTPQGVAPQTA

-429 QMQAA
+429 QMQTA
-434 QTAQMSQATQA
+434 QTTQMSQATQA
-445 PRPAQPRTTGGERVL
+445 PRPAQPRTAGGERVL

-480 DLLGEEG
+480 DLLGEED

-495 TKSASDTAT
+495 TKSASDAAT

-517 INELIPSAPQ
+517 INELIPPVSQ
-527 NAQAAPAQPLVAQPT
+527 N
-542 QTQAASQAQPS
+542 TQA
-553 ATQVT
+553 
-558 TQANP
+558 

-570 PTQPVNQP
+570 PTQPAEQP
-578 TTPAQTTT
+578 AMLAQTTA
-586 PIQTALEL
+586 PIQTAQEL

-660 MEELADDETTKTALE
+660 MKELADDETTKTALE

>member
-109 IEDVINAV
+109 IEDVVNAV

-206 PAMEPTP
+206 PTMEPTP
-213 NSAAPVA
+213 ISAAPVA
-220 PSTPAQSVAPE
+220 PSTPAQPVAPE
-231 APAQPVAPEAPATPT
+231 APAQPVAPEAPAAPV
-246 APATPAQPA
+246 APATPAQPT

-268 ATPEAPAT
+268 VAPEAPAA

-307 SAPVQPVAGAN
+307 SAPVQPAAGAN
-318 IPVQGTALTPQQVLT
+318 IPAQGTALTPQQVLT

-355 AASGTPAIPV
+355 ATSETPAVPV
-365 ASAPQA
+365 ASVPQT
-371 IPQVPKAGGTLPMPG
+371 ISQVPKAGGTLPMPG
-386 AVPRVTT
+386 AVPRAVT
-393 PQAVMPQGVAPQTA
+393 PQAVTPQGITPQTA

-434 QTAQMSQATQA
+434 QTTQMSQTTQA
-445 PRPAQPRTTGGERVL
+445 PRPAQPRTAGGERVL

-480 DLLGEEG
+480 DLLGEED

-495 TKSASDTAT
+495 TKSASDAAT

-517 INELIPSAPQ
+517 INELIPSLPQ
-527 NAQAAPAQPLVAQPT
+527 NAQAVP
-542 QTQAASQAQPS
+542 AQPS
-553 ATQVT
+553 ATQTQVA

-570 PTQPVNQP
+570 PTQPAEQP
-578 TTPAQTTT
+578 AMLAQTTT
-586 PIQTALEL
+586 PIQTAQEL

-599 AQMQAKIQIDPN
+599 AQMQAKIRIDPN

-660 MEELADDETTKTALE
+660 MKELADDETTKTALE

-688 DESQVEMPESVAKA
+688 DESQIEMPESVAKA

-714 SN
+714 GN

>member
-213 NSAAPVA
+213 ISAAPVA
-220 PSTPAQSVAPE
+220 PSTPAQPVTPE
-231 APAQPVAPEAPATPT
+231 APAQPVAPEAPAVPV
-246 APATPAQPA
+246 APSTPAQPA

-268 ATPEAPAT
+268 VAPEAPAA

-318 IPVQGTALTPQQVLT
+318 TPVQGAALTPQQVLT

-355 AASGTPAIPV
+355 AASETPAVPV
-365 ASAPQA
+365 ASAPQT

-386 AVPRVTT
+386 AVPRAVT
-393 PQAVMPQGVAPQTA
+393 PQAVTPQGVAPQTA

-429 QMQAA
+429 QMQTA
-434 QTAQMSQATQA
+434 QTTQMSQATQA
-445 PRPAQPRTTGGERVL
+445 PRPAQPRTAGGERVL

-480 DLLGEEG
+480 DLLGEED

-495 TKSASDTAT
+495 TKSASDAAT

-517 INELIPSAPQ
+517 INELIPPVSQ
-527 NAQAAPAQPLVAQPT
+527 N
-542 QTQAASQAQPS
+542 TQA
-553 ATQVT
+553 
-558 TQANP
+558 

-570 PTQPVNQP
+570 PTQPAEQP
-578 TTPAQTTT
+578 AMLAQTTA
-586 PIQTALEL
+586 PIQTAQEL

-660 MEELADDETTKTALE
+660 MKELADDETTKTALE

>member
-213 NSAAPVA
+213 ISAAPVA
-220 PSTPAQSVAPE
+220 PSTPAQSV
-231 APAQPVAPEAPATPT
+231 
-246 APATPAQPA
+246 
-255 TPSAPTAPAQPAP
+255 
-268 ATPEAPAT
+268 TPEAPAA

-318 IPVQGTALTPQQVLT
+318 TPVQGAALTPQQVLT

-355 AASGTPAIPV
+355 AAPGTPAAPV
-365 ASAPQA
+365 ASAPQT

-386 AVPRVTT
+386 AVPRAVA
-393 PQAVMPQGVAPQTA
+393 PQAVTPQGVAPQTA
-407 IPAMTPQQLALL
+407 MPVMTPQQLALL

-434 QTAQMSQATQA
+434 QTTQASQTTQA
-445 PRPAQPRTTGGERVL
+445 PRPAQPRTAGGERVL

-480 DLLGEEG
+480 DLLGEED
-487 PAKPGTVT
+487 PAKPGAVT
-495 TKSASDTAT
+495 TKSASDAAT

-517 INELIPSAPQ
+517 TNELIPPVPQ
-527 NAQAAPAQPLVAQPT
+527 NAQV
-542 QTQAASQAQPS
+542 
-553 ATQVT
+553 
-558 TQANP
+558 

-570 PTQPVNQP
+570 PTQPAEQP
-578 TTPAQTTT
+578 AVLAQTTT
-586 PIQTALEL
+586 PIQTAQEL
-594 AAQGQ
+594 AAQGR

-660 MEELADDETTKTALE
+660 MKELADDETTKTALE

>member
-213 NSAAPVA
+213 ISAAPVA
-220 PSTPAQSVAPE
+220 PSTPAQPVTPE
-231 APAQPVAPEAPATPT
+231 APAQPVAPEAPAAPV
-246 APATPAQPA
+246 APATPAQPT

-268 ATPEAPAT
+268 VAPEAPAA

-318 IPVQGTALTPQQVLT
+318 TPVQGAALTPQQVLT

-355 AASGTPAIPV
+355 AASGTPAVPI
-365 ASAPQA
+365 ASAPQT

-386 AVPRVTT
+386 AVPRAVT
-393 PQAVMPQGVAPQTA
+393 PQAVTPQGVAPQTA

-434 QTAQMSQATQA
+434 QTTQTSQTTQA
-445 PRPAQPRTTGGERVL
+445 PRPAQPRTAGGERVL

-474 MAKRFA
+474 MSKRFA
-480 DLLGEEG
+480 DLLGEED

-495 TKSASDTAT
+495 TKSASDAAT
-504 KHDATINVPTTAQ
+504 KHDSTINVPTTAQ
-517 INELIPSAPQ
+517 INELIPPVPQ
-527 NAQAAPAQPLVAQPT
+527 NAQAT
-542 QTQAASQAQPS
+542 
-553 ATQVT
+553 
-558 TQANP
+558 
-563 APTQPSV
+563 PTQPSV
-570 PTQPVNQP
+570 PTQPAEQP
-578 TTPAQTTT
+578 AMLAQTTT
-586 PIQTALEL
+586 PIQTAQEL
-594 AAQGQ
+594 AAQGR

-660 MEELADDETTKTALE
+660 MKELADDETTKTALE

>member
-101 HLVKSQCG
+101 HLIKSQCG

-194 PSVASAPSEAPA
+194 SSVASAPSEAPA

-213 NSAAPVA
+213 ISAAPVA
-220 PSTPAQSVAPE
+220 PSTPAQ
-231 APAQPVAPEAPATPT
+231 PVAPEAPAAPV

-268 ATPEAPAT
+268 VAPEAPAA

-307 SAPVQPVAGAN
+307 SAPVQPAAGAN
-318 IPVQGTALTPQQVLT
+318 IPVQGAALTPQQVLT

-348 VVIPQAP
+348 VIIPQAP
-355 AASGTPAIPV
+355 AASETPAVPV
-365 ASAPQA
+365 ASAPQT
-371 IPQVPKAGGTLPMPG
+371 ISQVPKAGGTLPMPG
-386 AVPRVTT
+386 AVPRAVT
-393 PQAVMPQGVAPQTA
+393 PQAVIPQGVAPQA
-407 IPAMTPQQLALL
+407 VIPAMTPQQLALL

-434 QTAQMSQATQA
+434 QTTQMSQATQA
-445 PRPAQPRTTGGERVL
+445 PRPAQPRTAGGERVL

-480 DLLGEEG
+480 DLLGEED
-487 PAKPGTVT
+487 PAKPDTVT
-495 TKSASDTAT
+495 TKSASDAAT

-517 INELIPSAPQ
+517 INELIPSVPQ
-527 NAQAAPAQPLVAQPT
+527 NAQA
-542 QTQAASQAQPS
+542 
-553 ATQVT
+553 
-558 TQANP
+558 

-570 PTQPVNQP
+570 PTQPAKQP
-578 TTPAQTTT
+578 AMLAQTTT
-586 PIQTALEL
+586 PIQTAQEL

-599 AQMQAKIQIDPN
+599 SQIQAKIRIDPN

-660 MEELADDETTKTALE
+660 MKELADDETTKTALE

>member
-213 NSAAPVA
+213 ISAAPVA
-220 PSTPAQSVAPE
+220 PSTPAQPVAPE
-231 APAQPVAPEAPATPT
+231 APAQPIAPEAPATPV
-246 APATPAQPA
+246 APATPAQPT
-255 TPSAPTAPAQPAP
+255 TPSAPTAPAQPVPVA
-268 ATPEAPAT
+268 PEAPAA

-318 IPVQGTALTPQQVLT
+318 TPVQGAALTPQQVLT

-355 AASGTPAIPV
+355 AAPGTPAVPV

-386 AVPRVTT
+386 AVPRAVA
-393 PQAVMPQGVAPQTA
+393 PQAVTPQGVAPQTA
-407 IPAMTPQQLALL
+407 MPVMTPQQLALL

-434 QTAQMSQATQA
+434 QTTQTSQTTQA
-445 PRPAQPRTTGGERVL
+445 PRPAQPRTAGGERVL

-480 DLLGEEG
+480 DLLGEED
-487 PAKPGTVT
+487 PAKPGAVT
-495 TKSASDTAT
+495 TKSASDAAT
-504 KHDATINVPTTAQ
+504 KHDSTINVPTTAQ
-517 INELIPSAPQ
+517 INELIPPVPQ
-527 NAQAAPAQPLVAQPT
+527 N
-542 QTQAASQAQPS
+542 TQA
-553 ATQVT
+553 
-558 TQANP
+558 

-570 PTQPVNQP
+570 PTQPAEQP
-578 TTPAQTTT
+578 AMLAQTTT
-586 PIQTALEL
+586 PIQTAQEL
-594 AAQGQ
+594 AAQGR

-660 MEELADDETTKTALE
+660 MKELADDETTKTALE

-714 SN
+714 NN

>member
-213 NSAAPVA
+213 ISAAPVA
-220 PSTPAQSVAPE
+220 PSTPAQPVAPE
-231 APAQPVAPEAPATPT
+231 APAQPVAPEAPAAPV

-255 TPSAPTAPAQPAP
+255 TPSTPTAPAQPAP
-268 ATPEAPAT
+268 VTPEAPAA
-276 PTAPVQN
+276 PTAPVQS

-307 SAPVQPVAGAN
+307 SAPVQPAAGAN
-318 IPVQGTALTPQQVLT
+318 TPVQGAALTPQQVLT

-355 AASGTPAIPV
+355 AASETPAVPV
-365 ASAPQA
+365 ASAPQT

-386 AVPRVTT
+386 AVPRAVT
-393 PQAVMPQGVAPQTA
+393 PQAVTPQGAVPQTA

-424 AQMQA
+424 AQMQT
-429 QMQAA
+429 QMQ
-434 QTAQMSQATQA
+434 TARTTQMSQAAQA

-480 DLLGEEG
+480 DLLGEED
-487 PAKPGTVT
+487 PAKPGAVT
-495 TKSASDTAT
+495 TKSASDAAT

-527 NAQAAPAQPLVAQPT
+527 NAQAVP
-542 QTQAASQAQPS
+542 AQPS
-553 ATQVT
+553 A
-558 TQANP
+558 
-563 APTQPSV
+563 PTQPAE
-570 PTQPVNQP
+570 QP
-578 TTPAQTTT
+578 AMLARATT
-586 PIQTALEL
+586 PIQTAQEL

-660 MEELADDETTKTALE
+660 MKELADDETTKTALE

-714 SN
+714 NN

>member
-213 NSAAPVA
+213 ISAAPVA
-220 PSTPAQSVAPE
+220 PSTPAQPVTPE
-231 APAQPVAPEAPATPT
+231 APAQPVAPEAPAAPV
-246 APATPAQPA
+246 APATPVQPA
-255 TPSAPTAPAQPAP
+255 TPSAPTAPAQPVPVA
-268 ATPEAPAT
+268 PEAPAA

-307 SAPVQPVAGAN
+307 SAPVQPAAGAN
-318 IPVQGTALTPQQVLT
+318 IPAQGTALTPQQVLT

-355 AASGTPAIPV
+355 AAPGTPAVPV
-365 ASAPQA
+365 ASAPQT

-386 AVPRVTT
+386 AVPRAVA
-393 PQAVMPQGVAPQTA
+393 PQAVTPQGVAPQTA
-407 IPAMTPQQLALL
+407 MPVMTPQQLALL

-434 QTAQMSQATQA
+434 QTTQTSQTTQA
-445 PRPAQPRTTGGERVL
+445 PRPAQPRTAGGERVL

-480 DLLGEEG
+480 DLLGEED

-495 TKSASDTAT
+495 TKSASDAAT
-504 KHDATINVPTTAQ
+504 KRDATINVPTTAQ
-517 INELIPSAPQ
+517 INELIPPVPQ
-527 NAQAAPAQPLVAQPT
+527 N
-542 QTQAASQAQPS
+542 TQA
-553 ATQVT
+553 
-558 TQANP
+558 

-570 PTQPVNQP
+570 PTQPAEQP
-578 TTPAQTTT
+578 AMLAQTTT
-586 PIQTALEL
+586 PIQTAQEL
-594 AAQGQ
+594 AAQGR

-660 MEELADDETTKTALE
+660 MKELADDETTKTALE

>member
-213 NSAAPVA
+213 ISAAPVA
-220 PSTPAQSVAPE
+220 PSTPAQPVTPE
-231 APAQPVAPEAPATPT
+231 APAQPVAPEAPAAPV
-246 APATPAQPA
+246 APAMPAQPA

-268 ATPEAPAT
+268 VAPEAPAA

-302 VSATQ
+302 VPDTQ
-307 SAPVQPVAGAN
+307 SAPVQPAAGAN
-318 IPVQGTALTPQQVLT
+318 IPVQGAALTPQQVLT

-348 VVIPQAP
+348 VVIPQ
-355 AASGTPAIPV
+355 
-365 ASAPQA
+365 
-371 IPQVPKAGGTLPMPG
+371 VPKAGGTLPMPG
-386 AVPRVTT
+386 AVPRAVT
-393 PQAVMPQGVAPQTA
+393 PQAVTPQGVAPQAA

-434 QTAQMSQATQA
+434 QTTQMPQATQA

-480 DLLGEEG
+480 DLLGEED

-495 TKSASDTAT
+495 TKSASDATT
-504 KHDATINVPTTAQ
+504 KHDDTINVPKAAQ
-517 INELIPSAPQ
+517 INELIPPVPQ
-527 NAQAAPAQPLVAQPT
+527 NAQVAPA
-542 QTQAASQAQPS
+542 
-553 ATQVT
+553 
-558 TQANP
+558 
-563 APTQPSV
+563 QPSV
-570 PTQPVNQP
+570 PTQPAEQP
-578 TTPAQTTT
+578 AMLAQTTA
-586 PIQTALEL
+586 PIQTAQEL

-660 MEELADDETTKTALE
+660 MKELADDETTKTALE